1 MERSFSIKRLQVWV
15 WVLGGLFGTA
25 RASFILYSRWVNSVF
40 FARLVALPRP
50 LRAPLLWHHTD
61 GQCCKARGAD
71 LASEASRKLGE
82 KPGETGPPRNM
93 WGLVRLRA
101 RRNCLH
107 YYWGARCKREVGD
120 VNVSFFC
127 LCVRFFSHPCSS

>member
-25 RASFILYSRWVNSVF
+25 RASLILYSRWVNSVF

-61 GQCCKARGAD
+61 GQCCKARRAD

-82 KPGETGPPRNM
+82 KPSETCVPRNM
-93 WGLVRLRA
+93 W
-101 RRNCLH
+101 
-107 YYWGARCKREVGD
+107 
-120 VNVSFFC
+120 VSFG
-127 LCVRFFSHPCSS
+127 LALVAIVYTTAGVPIANRKLRM